1 VGYFHR
7 FDPRP
12 ARAYVALEPTG
23 LAGAGSMKR
32 RRARGGQETT
42 MKQVKHWQD
51 PVNAVCGAWLILSPW
66 ALGFAGTPPAMW
78 NFVVAGVLLVATAL
92 GAIFLPRIWEEWTET
107 VIGLWVVVSPWVVG
121 FATSES
127 AKANAILSGLVIL
140 TLSLWTLQDE
150 GGWLAPD
157 KTA

>member
-1 VGYFHR
+1 
-7 FDPRP
+7 
-12 ARAYVALEPTG
+12 
-23 LAGAGSMKR
+23 
-32 RRARGGQETT
+32 

-51 PVNAVCGAWLILSPW
+51 PVNAICGAWLILSPW
-66 ALGFAGTPPAMW
+66 ALGFAGTTAAAW

-92 GAIFLPRIWEEWTET
+92 GAIFLPRLWEEWTET
-107 VIGLWVVVSPWVVG
+107 VIGLWVVVSPWLVG
-121 FATSES
+121 FAAASDA
-127 AKANAILSGLVIL
+127 AKADAILSGLVIL

>member
-1 VGYFHR
+1 LTPAVGYFHR

-23 LAGAGSMKR
+23 LAGAG
-32 RRARGGQETT
+32 
-42 MKQVKHWQD
+42 
-51 PVNAVCGAWLILSPW
+51 
-66 ALGFAGTPPAMW
+66 
-78 NFVVAGVLLVATAL
+78 GVLLVATAL

-107 VIGLWVVVSPWVVG
+107 VIGLWVVVSPWLVG
-121 FATSES
+121 FASSES